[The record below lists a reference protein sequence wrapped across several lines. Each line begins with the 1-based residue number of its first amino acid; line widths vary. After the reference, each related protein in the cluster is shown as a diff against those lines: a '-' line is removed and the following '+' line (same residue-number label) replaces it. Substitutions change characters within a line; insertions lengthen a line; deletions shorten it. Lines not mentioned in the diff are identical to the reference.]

1 MKKLSARELY
11 TGQFAFEPLRSVENL
26 FLAASAL
33 RNTRE
38 ILVVRSSTTSGVS
51 SWQGEFRFS
60 DRYF

>member
-1 MKKLSARELY
+1 MKKLPARKLY

-38 ILVVRSSTTSGVS
+38 ILVVRSSTTSGIS
-51 SWQGEFRFS
+51 SWQGEF
-60 DRYF
+60 